1 MLQRIKTEGSSKFQE
16 RNGIA
21 KELKELDSQA
31 GQLLTQLK
39 RIRPDVAKGWI
50 WLKENQNEFQEQV
63 FGPPMLSCSVKD
75 QRYSDLIQAGLR
87 NEDFLCFTAQTRD
100 DHKKL
105 SDQFYNKMGLS
116 VTIRTCQTPYS
127 SFKSPLS
134 KAQVADLG
142 FDGFSVDYLEGPEP
156 VLAMLCAESFLH
168 KTLVGLNPI
177 SDANYAKI
185 SSNEAISVFV
195 AGPQSYKITRRREY
209 GAAGVSTSVM
219 DVARGRYWSD
229 QPLDASEKQE
239 LDRKLAEVESEI
251 EDLKKHM
258 EEKRQEKDVLTDETK
273 EISQKIASCPPCPP
287 SWLSCTN

>member
-1 MLQRIKTEGSSKFQE
+1 
-16 RNGIA
+16 
-21 KELKELDSQA
+21 
-31 GQLLTQLK
+31 
-39 RIRPDVAKGWI
+39 
-50 WLKENQNEFQEQV
+50 
-63 FGPPMLSCSVKD
+63 
-75 QRYSDLIQAGLR
+75 
-87 NEDFLCFTAQTRD
+87 
-100 DHKKL
+100 
-105 SDQFYNKMGLS
+105 MGLS

-177 SDANYAKI
+177 SDANYARI

-195 AGPQSYKITRRREY
+195 AGSQSYKITRRREY
-209 GAAGVSTSVM
+209 GAAGISTSVM

-239 LDRKLAEVESEI
+239 LDRKLAEVESQI
-251 EDLKKHM
+251 EDLKKQM
-258 EEKRQEKDVLTDETK
+258 DEKKKEKDLLVDAAK
-273 EISQKIASCPPCPP
+273 DISQKIASCPAMPP
-287 SWLSCTN
+287 PRLFFTN